1 MPREKNSQTYNE
13 VCLNQFWSKTIEEI
27 RNIGTINF
35 KTQTFP
41 ISRIKRVMKLD
52 DNVERVNLETTIILS
67 KAVEIFIKELN
78 LFGWI
83 HAKNQQRRIL
93 MKNDISMAV
102 AMYNQFYFLTDIV
115 PRVKATKKTDKRE
128 FKTSKN
134 PKQVQYYFNNAK
146 QQQRNNAS
154 ASSTGQIIQT
164 VQPINQVVLLENGIQ
179 NQISNITSYTFTT
192 STSTTATDGQ
202 MKLIPLQCNTQMSTN
217 LYNVQTLQIQNQNYL
232 QPQQIQMVYSQ
243 PQIIQMTSLVNEST
257 PTFIFQPNNFP
268 VLNK

>member
-1 MPREKNSQTYNE
+1 
-13 VCLNQFWSKTIEEI
+13 
-27 RNIGTINF
+27 
-35 KTQTFP
+35 
-41 ISRIKRVMKLD
+41 MKLD

-134 PKQVQYYFNNAK
+134 PKQV
-146 QQQRNNAS
+146 
-154 ASSTGQIIQT
+154 IIT
-164 VQPINQVVLLENGIQ
+164 
-179 NQISNITSYTFTT
+179 
-192 STSTTATDGQ
+192 
-202 MKLIPLQCNTQMSTN
+202 
-217 LYNVQTLQIQNQNYL
+217 
-232 QPQQIQMVYSQ
+232 
-243 PQIIQMTSLVNEST
+243 T
-257 PTFIFQPNNFP
+257 PTLHLSYIKSDLKYFIIMHFTND
-268 VLNK
+268 LL